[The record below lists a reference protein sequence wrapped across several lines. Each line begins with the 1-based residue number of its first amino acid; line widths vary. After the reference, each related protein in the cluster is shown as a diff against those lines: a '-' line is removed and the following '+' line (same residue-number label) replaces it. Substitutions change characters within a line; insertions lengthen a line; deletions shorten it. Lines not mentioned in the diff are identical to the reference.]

1 VLLLQNEQ
9 RTQLNV
15 RLQKETLQML
25 DEIVEYYQENT
36 KLGRIY
42 KADVLADI
50 IEKSYEV
57 MKKQKSINARKF

>member
-1 VLLLQNEQ
+1 MQNEQ

-15 RLQKETLQML
+15 RLQKETLQKL

-36 KLGRIY
+36 KIGRIY

-57 MKKQKSINARKF
+57 MKKQKSVNARKF

>member
-1 VLLLQNEQ
+1 MPSEQ
-9 RTQLNV
+9 KLQLNV

-36 KLGRIY
+36 KIGRIY

-57 MKKQKSINARKF
+57 MKKQKSVNARKF

>member
-1 VLLLQNEQ
+1 MPNEQ

>member
-1 VLLLQNEQ
+1 MPNEQ

-15 RLQKETLQML
+15 RLQKETLQKL

-36 KLGRIY
+36 KIGRIY

-57 MKKQKSINARKF
+57 MKKQKSVNARKF

>member
-1 VLLLQNEQ
+1 MPNEQ

-36 KLGRIY
+36 KIGRIY

-57 MKKQKSINARKF
+57 MKKQKSMNARKF

>member
-1 VLLLQNEQ
+1 MQNEQ

-15 RLQKETLQML
+15 RLQKETLQKL

-36 KLGRIY
+36 KIGRIY

-57 MKKQKSINARKF
+57 MKKQKSINARKS